1 MKRIPLL
8 LATLFFALPLIPC
21 RAVTINV
28 NASSLIE
35 SINSIS
41 ENTDFVVSG
50 ELPNRMLSDVSKAIQ
65 NSNYKVG
72 LDLSKTTGLKT
83 IIYKTF
89 YGCFRLKSIIMPDSV
104 TEIEDASFRECYSL
118 ENVKLPNNLESIGKN
133 AFRGCISLKSISIP
147 RGVTLIPE
155 NAFAYCIELTSITME
170 DGLTFIHD
178 DAFEDCINIKSVTIP
193 KSVTYIENPFSG
205 CDSLEEIVVEDGNSK
220 YDSRNGCNGIIET
233 STNTLIAGCKN
244 TVVPDSVTKI
254 NWQAFCGCAGLADV
268 KIPGSVT
275 EIDSAAFSSCKR
287 LKSIT
292 IPKSVTSIKSCF
304 SGCDS
309 LEQVVVEE
317 GNYVYDSRN
326 NCNGII
332 ETSTNTLI
340 AGCKNTVIPDGVTK
354 IGNSAFR
361 ACTGLTDITIPD
373 SVTEI
378 NYLAFAYCG
387 DLKSISIPD
396 SVMEIRNSAF
406 CGCPS
411 LKTINASERVIKM
424 VERAMEEP
432 AP

>member
-8 LATLFFALPLIPC
+8 LAALFFALQLIPC
-21 RAVTINV
+21 RAATRNV
-28 NASSLIE
+28 NASLLIE

-50 ELPNRMLSDVSKAIQ
+50 ELPNRMLSDVSKAIRS
-65 NSNYKVG
+65 SNYKIG

-147 RGVTLIPE
+147 SGVTH
-155 NAFAYCIELTSITME
+155 
-170 DGLTFIHD
+170 IHD
-178 DAFEDCINIKSVTIP
+178 DAFRGCKKIKSVTIP
-193 KSVTYIENPFSG
+193 KSVTYIEKPFFG
-205 CDSLEEIVVEDGNSK
+205 CDSLEKIIVEDENSK
-220 YDSRNGCNGIIET
+220 YDSRNGCNSIIGT
-233 STNTLIAGCKN
+233 STNTLIVGCKN
-244 TVVPDSVTKI
+244 TVIPDTVTKI
-254 NWQAFCGCAGLADV
+254 NWQAFGGCAELTDV

-354 IGNSAFR
+354 IGDSAFR

-396 SVMEIRNSAF
+396 SVMEIRNDAF

-411 LKTINASERVIKM
+411 LKNINASERVIKM
-424 VERAMEEP
+424 VERAVEEP